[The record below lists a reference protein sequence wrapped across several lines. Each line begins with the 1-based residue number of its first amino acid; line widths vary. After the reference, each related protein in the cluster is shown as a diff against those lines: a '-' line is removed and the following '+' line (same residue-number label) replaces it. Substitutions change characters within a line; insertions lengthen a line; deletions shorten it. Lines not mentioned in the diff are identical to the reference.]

1 MNATK
6 TIAALILTASAGFA
20 SAGSVE
26 APVPHIDTTWALAKV
41 EMPEPTFVRQVQ
53 TPVLLSRAENQSTW
67 TFRSLID
74 GQLVETQVTEL
85 VSEAARSLANT
96 AIDSA
101 REMAGL

>member
-6 TIAALILTASAGFA
+6 TIAALILTASTGLAN
-20 SAGSVE
+20 AGSIE

-41 EMPEPTFVRQVQ
+41 EMPEPTFVHQVQ
-53 TPVLLSRAENQSTW
+53 PPVLLSRVESQRVW
-67 TFRSLID
+67 TFRSLMD